1 MEINTN
7 VDIQK
12 KKSFTRKKKHKCGEW
27 EQIS

>member
-12 KKSFTRKKKHKCGEW
+12 KKSFTRKKKTQMWRMGTN
-27 EQIS
+27 